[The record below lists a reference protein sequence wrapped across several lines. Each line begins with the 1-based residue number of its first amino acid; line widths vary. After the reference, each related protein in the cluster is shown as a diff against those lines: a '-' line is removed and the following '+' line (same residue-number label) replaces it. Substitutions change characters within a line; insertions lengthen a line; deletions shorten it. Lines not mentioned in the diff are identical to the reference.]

1 LPIQLWRCIVDDVD
15 ALDLIMLGRQLTKI
29 GEDVMRGSTAQ
40 TAKTQTAK
48 TQTAKTQTAKT
59 QTAKARPTTAPGAEP
74 ADAPFMP
81 TGPSLVLRDVFANP
95 GSSIT
100 DITTRTG
107 LPQSY
112 VSESVAR
119 LRGQRILQTSA
130 DPADGRRTL
139 VRVSDQHPR
148 TVAAKGSVPVDAALA
163 AALSEPPG
171 GAAMTQIIGTL
182 SALAARLAPE
192 TPGPIKRQLDRARRE
207 L

>member
-1 LPIQLWRCIVDDVD
+1 MQLRRCIVSDVD
-15 ALDLIMLGRQLTKI
+15 ALDMIMLGRQLTKI

-40 TAKTQTAK
+40 SAKTQSAKAQSAK
-48 TQTAKTQTAKT
+48 T
-59 QTAKARPTTAPGAEP
+59 RPATPPRAEP
-74 ADAPFMP
+74 ADAPLMP

-119 LRGQRILQTSA
+119 LRGQGIVMTSA

-148 TVAAKGSVPVDAALA
+148 TVAAKASVPVDAALA

-171 GAAMTQIIGTL
+171 GAAVTQIISTL

-192 TPGPIKRQLDRARRE
+192 TPGPIRRQLDRARRE